1 MFKLTESQQR
11 AYDALL
17 RGENVFLTGGA
28 GTGKTT
34 LIRKFVSEVDPECRH
49 TLLAAPT
56 GKAAL
61 NLTIET
67 DEGTVCGSTIHRLFG
82 LKTKPCPR
90 YGGKIPQTLKCA
102 DRIIIDE
109 ISMMRL
115 DIFDYVAEALQEE
128 AFLRMF
134 EDNPLQIIFVGDFYQ
149 LPPVLPDKAGGG
161 ASDKEILDERYECD
175 VGKAYC
181 FQSYAWDFLGIKTY
195 ELTEIMRQ
203 KDDIQF
209 CEALN
214 KIRVGDNSGVDFI
227 NKNCDHAKLDPNRI
241 TICGTNKKA
250 AEINGLML
258 RKNPNINARFQW
270 DIVSKVSYSIDGYL
284 KNLQCVENLD
294 LKVGARVICIA
305 NNEKAMNGQIGTVK
319 EICSDGVMVSWD
331 DGRVNKITEYEWE
344 VSRQE
349 IRPITDENGKK
360 IGSELTSKTI
370 LTITQ
375 LPLKLA
381 YAITVHKSQGETMKQ
396 INVLPDTFE
405 TGQLYVALSRCESV
419 KGIRLSRPL
428 RKSDVLC
435 DYKIT
440 EWYKKQEVNN

>member
-1 MFKLTESQQR
+1 MQLTNSQQV

-34 LIRKFVSEVDPECRH
+34 LIRKFVSEVDPECKR

-61 NLTIET
+61 NLTIKT
-67 DEGTVCGSTIHRLFG
+67 RKGTACGSTIHRLFG

-90 YGGKIPQTLKCA
+90 YSGKIPQELKCA

-109 ISMMRL
+109 ISMMRM
-115 DIFDYVAEALQEE
+115 DVFDYVAQALQDES
-128 AFLRMF
+128 FSRTF
-134 EDNPLQIIFVGDFYQ
+134 SDRTLQIIFVGDFYQ
-149 LPPVLPDKAGGG
+149 LPPVIPSTAGGG
-161 ASDKEILDERYECD
+161 ASDKEILDEKYGCD

-181 FQSYAWDFLGIKTY
+181 FQSYAWDFLEIKTY

-203 KDDIQF
+203 KGDDLF

-214 KIRVGDNSGVDFI
+214 KIRIGDSSGIDFI
-227 NKNCDHAKLDPNRI
+227 NENCDHTKFTPDRI

-250 AEINGLML
+250 KYINDAML
-258 RKNPNINARFQW
+258 QRNPNEKTLFHW
-270 DIVSKVSYSIDGYL
+270 DIVSKVSHGIDGYL
-284 KNLQCVENLD
+284 KNVQCVENLCLCKD
-294 LKVGARVICIA
+294 ARVICIA
-305 NNEKAMNGQIGTVK
+305 NNESAMNGQIGTVK
-319 EICSDGVMVSWD
+319 EILADGVMVAWD
-331 DGRVNKITEYEWE
+331 NGKTNKITEYEWE
-344 VSRQE
+344 ISRQE
-349 IRPITDENGKK
+349 ILPVVDKTGKK
-360 IGSELTSKTI
+360 IGSELATKTI

-381 YAITVHKSQGETMKQ
+381 YAITVHKSQGETMSE
-396 INVLPDTFE
+396 INVMPETFE

-419 KGIRLSRPL
+419 QGIRLKRPL
-428 RKSDVLC
+428 MKSDVLC
-435 DYKIT
+435 DHKIT
-440 EWYKKQEVNN
+440 EWYKTQEVNKR

>member
-1 MFKLTESQQR
+1 MLKLTESQQK

-34 LIRKFVSEVDPECRH
+34 LIRKFVSEVDPECKH

-56 GKAAL
+56 GKAAI

-67 DEGTVCGSTIHRLFG
+67 DKGTICGSTVHRLFRLG
-82 LKTKPCPR
+82 TKPCPK
-90 YGGKIPQTLKCA
+90 YNGKIPETLKCA

-128 AFLRMF
+128 STFRMF
-134 EDNPLQIIFVGDFYQ
+134 DNKPLQIIFVGDFYQ

-161 ASDKEILDERYECD
+161 ASDKEILDERYECN

-181 FQSYAWDFLGIKTY
+181 FQSYAWDFLEIKTY

-203 KDDIQF
+203 KGDLEF

-214 KIRVGDNSGVDFI
+214 KIRVGDSSGIDFI
-227 NKNCDHAKLDPNRI
+227 NEHCDHTKFAPDRI

-250 AEINGLML
+250 ADINNGML
-258 RKNPNINARFQW
+258 RRNPNKNERFQW
-270 DIVSKVSYSIDGYL
+270 SIFSKIPYSIDGYL
-284 KNLQCVENLD
+284 KNLQCVEILD
-294 LKVGARVICIA
+294 LKVGAKVICIA
-305 NNEKAMNGQIGTVK
+305 NNESAMNGQIGTVEK
-319 EICSDGVMVSWD
+319 IYDDGVMVAWEN
-331 DGRVNKITEYEWE
+331 GKVNKVTEYEWE

-349 IRPITDENGKK
+349 IRQITDKNGKK
-360 IGSELTSKTI
+360 IRSELISETI
-370 LTITQ
+370 FSVTQ

-381 YAITVHKSQGETMKQ
+381 YAITVHKSQGETMDR
-396 INVLPDTFE
+396 INVMPETFE
-405 TGQLYVALSRCESV
+405 TGQLYVALSRCTSV
-419 KGIRLSRPL
+419 QGIRLRRPL
-428 RKSDVLC
+428 KKSDVLC
-435 DYKIT
+435 DCKIT